1 MFPCKTISALM
12 ERAIKKQGV
21 VIYMRKFSTKRIA
34 RIAIVA
40 ALYFAITIA
49 VAPIAFGQVQFR
61 VSEILVLLCFY
72 NKDYCYSMG
81 LGCLLANFFSPMW
94 TFDVPFGTLATV
106 IAVVLMVFWGKNLL
120 IASLFPVIVN
130 GIIVGLELYA
140 AFGLPILMSM
150 VSVAFGELVVVTI
163 VGVPVFKLLEKNQ
176 TFMKL
181 IRE

>member
-1 MFPCKTISALM
+1 MK
-12 ERAIKKQGV
+12 
-21 VIYMRKFSTKRIA
+21 KFSTKRIA

-40 ALYFAITIA
+40 ALYFAVTLA

-94 TFDVPFGTLATV
+94 TLDVPFGTLATV
-106 IAVVLMVFWGKNLL
+106 IAVVLMVILGKNLL
-120 IASLFPVIVN
+120 IASLFPVIIN
-130 GIIVGLELYA
+130 GIIVGLELYV
-140 AFGLPILMSM
+140 AFGGLPLWMFM
-150 VSVAFGELVVVTI
+150 ASVAFGELVVVTI

>member
-1 MFPCKTISALM
+1 MKN
-12 ERAIKKQGV
+12 
-21 VIYMRKFSTKRIA
+21 FSTKRIA

-40 ALYFAITIA
+40 ALYFALTLA

-94 TFDVPFGTLATV
+94 TLDVPFGTLATV
-106 IAVVLMVFWGKNLL
+106 IAVVLMVVLGKNLL
-120 IASLFPVIVN
+120 IASLFPVIIN
-130 GIIVGLELYA
+130 GIIVGLELYV
-140 AFGLPILMSM
+140 AFGGLPLWMFM
-150 VSVAFGELVVVTI
+150 ASVAFGELVVVTI

>member
-1 MFPCKTISALM
+1 MKN
-12 ERAIKKQGV
+12 
-21 VIYMRKFSTKRIA
+21 FSTKRIA

-40 ALYFAITIA
+40 ALYFALTMA

-94 TFDVPFGTLATV
+94 TLDVPFGTLATV
-106 IAVVLMVFWGKNLL
+106 IAVVLIVVLGKNLL
-120 IASLFPVIVN
+120 IASLFPVIIN
-130 GIIVGLELYA
+130 GIIVGLELYV
-140 AFGLPILMSM
+140 AFGGLPLWMFM
-150 VSVAFGELVVVTI
+150 ASVAFGELVVVTI

>member
-1 MFPCKTISALM
+1 MKN
-12 ERAIKKQGV
+12 
-21 VIYMRKFSTKRIA
+21 FSTKRIA

-40 ALYFAITIA
+40 ALYFVLTMA

-94 TFDVPFGTLATV
+94 TLDVPFGTLATV
-106 IAVVLMVFWGKNLL
+106 IAVVLIVVLGKNLL
-120 IASLFPVIVN
+120 IASLFPVIIN
-130 GIIVGLELYA
+130 GIIVGLELYV
-140 AFGLPILMSM
+140 AFGGLPLWMFM
-150 VSVAFGELVVVTI
+150 ASVAFGELVVVTI

>member
-1 MFPCKTISALM
+1 MKN
-12 ERAIKKQGV
+12 
-21 VIYMRKFSTKRIA
+21 FSTKRIA

-40 ALYFAITIA
+40 ALYFAVTLA

-94 TFDVPFGTLATV
+94 TLDVPFGTLATV
-106 IAVVLMVFWGKNLL
+106 IAVVLMVVLGKNLL
-120 IASLFPVIVN
+120 IASLFPVIIN
-130 GIIVGLELYA
+130 GIIVGLELYV
-140 AFGLPILMSM
+140 AFGGLPLWMFM
-150 VSVAFGELVVVTI
+150 ASVAFGELVVVTI

>member
-1 MFPCKTISALM
+1 MKN
-12 ERAIKKQGV
+12 
-21 VIYMRKFSTKRIA
+21 FSTKRIA

-40 ALYFAITIA
+40 ALYFALTLA

-94 TFDVPFGTLATV
+94 TLDVPFGTLATV
-106 IAVVLMVFWGKNLL
+106 IAVVLIVVLGKNLL
-120 IASLFPVIVN
+120 IASLFPVIIN
-130 GIIVGLELYA
+130 GIIVGLELYV
-140 AFGLPILMSM
+140 AFGGLPLWMFM
-150 VSVAFGELVVVTI
+150 ASVAFGELVVVTI